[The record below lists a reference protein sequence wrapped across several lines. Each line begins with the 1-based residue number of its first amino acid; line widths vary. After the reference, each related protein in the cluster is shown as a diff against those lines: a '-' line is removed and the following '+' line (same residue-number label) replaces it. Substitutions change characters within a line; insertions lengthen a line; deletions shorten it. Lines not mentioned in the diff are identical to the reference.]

1 MEELKISGKLRNI
14 LQEFILGLKDIY
26 QENLVSLI
34 LYGSAASGEFI
45 DNQSNLNLLVVL
57 KDIAPEELKK
67 ASCLINKYRF
77 KTISPLFLT
86 EKYIQS
92 SLDIFPIEFLDM
104 QENYLVVQG
113 LDVLKGINVDTRNLR
128 FQCEQELKSKLI
140 NLRQLYIRINK
151 DKLALRNLLFK
162 SITSVLHILRN
173 MLRLKGK
180 KPAYNKEDIVKELA
194 AEFSIDASVWA
205 KILSAKNKRIKIG
218 NRDTED
224 LFVAFVKDLEKIV
237 EIVNKL

>member
-1 MEELKISGKLRNI
+1 MEGLKIQAQLKR
-14 LQEFILGLKDIY
+14 ILGDFTQRLKDIY
-26 QENLVSLI
+26 QGNLVSLI
-34 LYGSAASGEFI
+34 LYGSAARGEFI
-45 DNQSNLNLLVVL
+45 DTHSNLNLLVVL

-67 ASCLINKYRF
+67 ASWLINKYRF

-113 LDVLKGINVDTRNLR
+113 LDVLKGLNVDTRNLR

-173 MLRLKGK
+173 VLRLKGK

-194 AEFSIDASVWA
+194 AEFSIDAFVWA

-224 LFVAFVKDLEKIV
+224 LFVAFVKELEKIV

>member
-1 MEELKISGKLRNI
+1 MEGLKIQAQLKR
-14 LQEFILGLKDIY
+14 ILGDFTQRLKDIY

-45 DNQSNLNLLVVL
+45 DNHSNLNLLVVL

-140 NLRQLYIRINK
+140 NLKQLYIRINK

-162 SITSVLHILRN
+162 SVTSVLHILRN
-173 MLRLKGK
+173 VLRLKGK

-237 EIVNKL
+237 EMVNKL